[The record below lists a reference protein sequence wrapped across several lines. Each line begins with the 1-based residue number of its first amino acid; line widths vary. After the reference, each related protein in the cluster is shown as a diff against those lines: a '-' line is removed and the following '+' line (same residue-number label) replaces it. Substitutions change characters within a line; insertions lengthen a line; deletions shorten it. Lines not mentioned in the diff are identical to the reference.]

1 MSGRLAAI
9 PRVRLAALPTPLE
22 LRPRLSEAAGV
33 EVYVKRDDLTGLGV
47 GGNKARKLEYLV
59 ADAQSRGA
67 DVLVT
72 AGGPQS
78 NHTALTALAA
88 GRAGLGAHLVHYGH
102 EPAGAA
108 QGNRM
113 LSELAGAGTTYTGA
127 AERASVDP
135 AMERVAAG
143 LRRAGRAPYVI
154 PRGGATPLGC
164 VGYVRASLEL
174 AGQLAEAGISPTR
187 VVVPTGSCGTQAG
200 LEVGVRWLQTAY
212 RIVGVTVSRPAAECR
227 ERIRALAEAC
237 AGLLDL
243 DLGRGEILEP
253 EVLDGYL
260 APGYGLRS
268 RAGDA
273 ATALL
278 ARTEG
283 LLLDPVYTAKAMAAL
298 LESATQDGGPIVFW
312 HTGGAP
318 AAFATTEEEPVDA

>member
-1 MSGRLAAI
+1 MSGRLAAF
-9 PRVRLAALPTPLE
+9 PRVALAALPTPLE
-22 LRPRLSEAAGV
+22 LRPRLSAAAGV

-59 ADAQSRGA
+59 ADARACGA

-88 GRAGLGAHLVHYGH
+88 GRAGLGAHLVHYGRP
-102 EPAGAA
+102 PAGPAE
-108 QGNRM
+108 GNRV
-113 LSELAGAGTTYTGA
+113 LSELAGADVTFTSVP
-127 AERASVDP
+127 ERASVDP
-135 AMERVAAG
+135 AMASVAED
-143 LRRAGRAPYVI
+143 LRRAGRIPYVI

-174 AGQLAEAGISPTR
+174 AGQLADAGVSPTR
-187 VVVPTGSCGTQAG
+187 VVVATGSCGTQAG

-212 RIVGVTVSRPAAECR
+212 RVVGVTVSRPAAECR
-227 ERIRALAEAC
+227 DRIRTLAAAC
-237 AGLLDL
+237 ADLLGL
-243 DLGRGEILEP
+243 DLGPPLEP

-260 APGYGLRS
+260 APGYGLPS
-268 RAGDA
+268 DAGA
-273 ATALL
+273 AAMALL

-283 LLLDPVYTAKAMAAL
+283 LVLDPVYTAKAMAAL
-298 LESATQDGGPIVFW
+298 LDRAGDDAGPIVFW

-318 AAFATTEEEPVDA
+318 ATFATTPEEPADA

>member
-1 MSGRLAAI
+1 MSGRLAAV
-9 PRVRLAALPTPLE
+9 PRVSLAALPTPLE
-22 LRPRLSEAAGV
+22 LRPGLSEAVGV
-33 EVYVKRDDLTGLGV
+33 EVWVKRDDLTGLGV

-59 ADAQSRGA
+59 ADARAQGA

-88 GRAGLGAHLVHYGH
+88 GRAGLGSHLVHYGNP
-102 EPAGAA
+102 PAGPS
-108 QGNRM
+108 QGNRV
-113 LSELAGAGTTYTGA
+113 LSELAGAQVTYTGST
-127 AERASVDP
+127 ERASVDP
-135 AMERVAAG
+135 AMARLADA
-143 LRRAGRAPYVI
+143 LRRTGRTPYVI

-174 AGQLAEAGISPTR
+174 AGQLAEAGVTPTR
-187 VVVPTGSCGTQAG
+187 VFVATGSCGTHAG

-212 RIVGVTVSRPAAECR
+212 RVVGVTVSRPAAECR
-227 ERIRALAEAC
+227 DRIRALAEAC

-243 DLGRGEILEP
+243 DLGPPLEP
-253 EVLDGYL
+253 EVLEGYL

-268 RAGDA
+268 PAGDA

-298 LESATQDGGPIVFW
+298 LERAAEDPGPIVFW

-318 AAFATTEEEPVDA
+318 SAFATTE